1 MRVGEQFEHYV
12 VVEHI
17 GRGGMADVWSARD
30 ERLHRT
36 VAIKTI
42 MADVSNEQ
50 TRVQFEHEARTI
62 AALEHSNI
70 LPIYDFGEIE
80 RQLYI
85 VMRYVAGGSL
95 LDRIVEVG
103 ALSDAEA
110 LRVGEAISTALERA
124 HAEKIVH
131 RDLKPANV
139 LLDRFGTPYLADFGL
154 AAVVGAGDDD
164 SLSSGT
170 LIYMPPE
177 QMFGQAVD
185 HRSDIYAFAVM
196 LFQMITG
203 EFPFEGKAALCL
215 KQVQEGEELPDP
227 RRYRPDL
234 SDQVANV
241 LRIATAMDI
250 EARFDSASELMSEV
264 SAALQGQT
272 LFSKEVGGR
281 GVGPSQE
288 PLPYHAETEVAV
300 DDEMLATM
308 PGVMDDKLLNTVDFD
323 SSLVDSEIDVKRR
336 EAAPEALMVD
346 DATYAHE
353 PAALQEARQLFRRMV
368 RTWARGQGRF
378 LTGATHFASIHSY
391 YSDAESHGLE
401 VDDSGRE
408 AMLRGAIEHNYGLDY
423 WLDQVS
429 DIENRRIIFL
439 HALRSDLAAARAL
452 AVRLL
457 RNVPETESGSIAMTV
472 GRLLHSETSPEVRY
486 EVVSLLEHRG
496 DHPAAWRE
504 YAFAMDTDL
513 LLAEQALRTDA
524 PEVAELAARA
534 IGKLRAQAAAVYIA
548 SHAEQNPAEVR
559 NALTWIRDEVDSLP
573 VSIPSGLRGRAF
585 WRLTQQYVTSRIG
598 RFGLRYFLAILGT
611 GVGIGAW
618 VYWFLLKDWSSLVM
632 LLKLYSATGQGQS
645 FGLIAGLGAALGAAL
660 PFRLAG
666 SSAERE
672 DGATL
677 WTWWAR
683 LLVGVL
689 IGGLVGGIAYLNFQ
703 VIVLNWNYPNYG
715 LALLGGIGLVLGAA
729 IGATFRW
736 PVLART
742 ALTGVTVFAVLYV
755 TWRLYLDGAILD
767 PIIQI
772 RDEAKE
778 LWLYLLMAIGPAIG
792 VNGPEIV
799 DSLRRVWRRTRS

>member
-300 DDEMLATM
+300 DD
-308 PGVMDDKLLNTVDFD
+308 
-323 SSLVDSEIDVKRR
+323 
-336 EAAPEALMVD
+336 
-346 DATYAHE
+346 
-353 PAALQEARQLFRRMV
+353 
-368 RTWARGQGRF
+368 
-378 LTGATHFASIHSY
+378 
-391 YSDAESHGLE
+391 
-401 VDDSGRE
+401 
-408 AMLRGAIEHNYGLDY
+408 
-423 WLDQVS
+423 
-429 DIENRRIIFL
+429 
-439 HALRSDLAAARAL
+439 
-452 AVRLL
+452 
-457 RNVPETESGSIAMTV
+457 
-472 GRLLHSETSPEVRY
+472 
-486 EVVSLLEHRG
+486 
-496 DHPAAWRE
+496 
-504 YAFAMDTDL
+504 
-513 LLAEQALRTDA
+513 
-524 PEVAELAARA
+524 
-534 IGKLRAQAAAVYIA
+534 
-548 SHAEQNPAEVR
+548 
-559 NALTWIRDEVDSLP
+559 
-573 VSIPSGLRGRAF
+573 
-585 WRLTQQYVTSRIG
+585 
-598 RFGLRYFLAILGT
+598 
-611 GVGIGAW
+611 
-618 VYWFLLKDWSSLVM
+618 
-632 LLKLYSATGQGQS
+632 
-645 FGLIAGLGAALGAAL
+645 
-660 PFRLAG
+660 
-666 SSAERE
+666 
-672 DGATL
+672 
-677 WTWWAR
+677 
-683 LLVGVL
+683 
-689 IGGLVGGIAYLNFQ
+689 
-703 VIVLNWNYPNYG
+703 
-715 LALLGGIGLVLGAA
+715 
-729 IGATFRW
+729 
-736 PVLART
+736 
-742 ALTGVTVFAVLYV
+742 
-755 TWRLYLDGAILD
+755 
-767 PIIQI
+767 
-772 RDEAKE
+772 
-778 LWLYLLMAIGPAIG
+778 
-792 VNGPEIV
+792 
-799 DSLRRVWRRTRS
+799 